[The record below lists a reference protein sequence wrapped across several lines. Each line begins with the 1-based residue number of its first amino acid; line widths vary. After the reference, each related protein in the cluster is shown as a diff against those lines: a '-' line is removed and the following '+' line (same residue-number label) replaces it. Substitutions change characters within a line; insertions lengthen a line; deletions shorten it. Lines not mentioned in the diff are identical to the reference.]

1 MRIELSNRP
10 TLDNLRSRNS
20 RKKSIYHMISWWTN
34 PTAPGNRPVIQSLT
48 PAQIAGNTTRG
59 STPGLID
66 PALGEAGGRIPH
78 PIDEG
83 DSEEDDSD
91 EDSPPDDN
99 PSSGHGSSDGSS
111 AGGGKG
117 KSPEPGKP
125 DTMVKGVAMSPG
137 GTLRHPQTVG
147 APFTP
152 HLKLS
157 LTARIQGWEFNKG
170 QTFR

>member
-1 MRIELSNRP
+1 
-10 TLDNLRSRNS
+10 
-20 RKKSIYHMISWWTN
+20 MISWWTN

-91 EDSPPDDN
+91 EDSPPDDG
-99 PSSGHGSSDGSS
+99 PSSGHGSSGGSS
-111 AGGGKG
+111 AGGGTG
-117 KSPEPGKP
+117 KSPEPGRP
-125 DTMVKGVAMSPG
+125 DTIVKGVAISPG
-137 GTLRHPQTVG
+137 GTPRHPQTVG
-147 APFTP
+147 APFAP
-152 HLKLS
+152 YLKRS
-157 LTARIQGWEFNKG
+157 LTA
-170 QTFR
+170 